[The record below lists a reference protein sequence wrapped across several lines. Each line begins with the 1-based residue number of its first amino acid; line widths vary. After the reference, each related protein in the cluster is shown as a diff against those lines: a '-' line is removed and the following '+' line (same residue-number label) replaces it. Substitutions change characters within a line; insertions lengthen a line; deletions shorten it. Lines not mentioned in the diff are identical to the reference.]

1 MARLRPAKTLRD
13 LTSQPWARYS
23 LRKPRKNYVR
33 AMPHTSLIVFNM
45 GVRKDTYDLNLTLSP
60 ERDLQIRSNAIES
73 ARQLINKHLET
84 DIPMDY
90 MFKVLVY
97 PHSVIREHKMST
109 AAGADRTSRGM
120 SLSFG
125 RPVAVAARVRKDQ
138 PIFQVRTMKANRA
151 VAVKALR
158 MSCAKLSGT
167 YKIRAE

>member
-1 MARLRPAKTLRD
+1 
-13 LTSQPWARYS
+13 
-23 LRKPRKNYVR
+23 
-33 AMPHTSLIVFNM
+33 
-45 GVRKDTYDLNLTLSP
+45 
-60 ERDLQIRSNAIES
+60 
-73 ARQLINKHLET
+73 
-84 DIPMDY
+84 MDY